1 MRHMVIYVYTLNI
14 CSAYHSLKA
23 ASDAEEPLPS
33 ADQAQVSDATVLTV
47 VSMDEESQ
55 EGETLRNGEAIAGN
69 KDETKGAQEEREE
82 GDETVQ
88 TSYIGTVEEN
98 EEEEEEEAVVVV
110 QEKLGEASVTFEQVR
125 RCKVISMTM
134 C

>member
-1 MRHMVIYVYTLNI
+1 MVT
-14 CSAYHSLKA
+14 SYHSLKA
-23 ASDAEEPLPS
+23 ASDTEELLPS
-33 ADQAQVSDATVLTV
+33 ADQAQVSNATVLTV
-47 VSMDEESQ
+47 VSMEEESQ
-55 EGETLRNGEAIAGN
+55 EGETLRNGEATAGN

-82 GDETVQ
+82 GNETMQ

-98 EEEEEEEAVVVV
+98 EEEEEEAVVVV

-125 RCKVISMTM
+125 RCKVISITV